1 MLLPHGTVIALL
13 DGQHFELFRNTGD
26 EGTPELTAFD
36 RPALDRSNHSGT
48 SHHSSSGN
56 RDHGMMGEDAHAGAA
71 AGWLNEQVLGHKIDH
86 LVIFAAPR
94 TLGELRKHYHSR
106 TEQVIL
112 KEYNK
117 DMIGSQASEILA
129 ALDEKAET

>member
-1 MLLPHGTVIALL
+1 MLLPHGTVVALL

-36 RPALDRSNHSGT
+36 RPALDSSNHSGT

-56 RDHGMMGEDAHAGAA
+56 HDHGMVSEDAHAAA
-71 AGWLNEQVLGHKIDH
+71 AADWLNEQVLGHKIDN

-94 TLGELRKHYHSR
+94 TLGELRKHYHDR
-106 TEQVIL
+106 TQQVIL

-117 DMIGSQASEILA
+117 DLIGSQASEVLA
-129 ALDEKAET
+129 ALHETG